1 MGGGGR
7 ARGRRESPLLC
18 SPGSPVGGY
27 IRERCMRAEVL
38 YCYDRERERG
48 YESCERCTRECSV
61 PRGYDVGLWG
71 IGEMDGFEVAFKGWR
86 MSMTR

>member
-1 MGGGGR
+1 MGEEE
-7 ARGRRESPLLC
+7 RE
-18 SPGSPVGGY
+18 VGGSRRCCVRQGRPLGGIY
-27 IRERCMRAEVL
+27 ERGACAQRFYTAMT
-38 YCYDRERERG
+38 ERERG